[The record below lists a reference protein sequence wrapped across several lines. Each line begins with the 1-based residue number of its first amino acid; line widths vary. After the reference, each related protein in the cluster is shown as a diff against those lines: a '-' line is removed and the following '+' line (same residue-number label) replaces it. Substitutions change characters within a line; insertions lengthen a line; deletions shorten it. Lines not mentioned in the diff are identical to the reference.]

1 MPHQLPD
8 LVERLRGV
16 WERSCLQLESRDRTG
31 DWVDV
36 DSGYCG
42 TKPLGLVGYGA
53 ASDEWVEQVEA
64 RQRGAVVTV
73 ETSPEVTVG
82 RGNGSD
88 EQRSHPRAEA
98 ASKPPVRRVGGSG
111 VVRLSICELSQS
123 VDRQGSDVEKTGRR

>member
-8 LVERLRGV
+8 LVEALGGV
-16 WERSCLQLESRDRTG
+16 WKRSGLQLESRDRTG

-42 TKPLGLVGYGA
+42 TKPLCLVGYGA

-64 RQRGAVVTV
+64 RQRDLVVAV
-73 ETSPEVTVG
+73 ETSPEVTVS

-88 EQRSHPRAEA
+88 EQRPHTRPEA
-98 ASKPPVRRVGGSG
+98 ASKPTVRRLDGS
-111 VVRLSICELSQS
+111 
-123 VDRQGSDVEKTGRR
+123 